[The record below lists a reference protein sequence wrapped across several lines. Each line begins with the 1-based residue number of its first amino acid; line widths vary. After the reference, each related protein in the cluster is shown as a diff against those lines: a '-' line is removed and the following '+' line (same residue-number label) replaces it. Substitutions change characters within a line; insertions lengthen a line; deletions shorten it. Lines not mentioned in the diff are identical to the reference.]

1 VALNLRQ
8 CGSVAAILLLAGAC
22 RRFELCNG
30 SAGAPCAPEAESDGG
45 GGAGSGASDAPD
57 ACGRRFRN
65 CDQTPLNGCETDT
78 LSDVQHCGRCGN
90 PCAGVCS
97 NSRCIPFSPLF
108 SGRDQ
113 SQGLRVTPEFIYFVV
128 RSDERSSLLRI
139 SSDDGSLTHLAE
151 SAVRGISGLA
161 VSSSRVYMAA
171 DTKLFSVSVRGGDW
185 ELENEALSPTLLTSA
200 GPGVALVS
208 FGEVSIRADD
218 SGGWRTLP
226 GIRRA
231 NGISGSPRRL
241 AIAEYD
247 DSAEHDP
254 LYTVTVRELSDTT
267 VAMRAASG
275 HGRVLALYLD
285 DREAESTLYYSV
297 AAELGPRPRA
307 AILYAVEEGGEP
319 KELASLAADSEW
331 AIVHGFHAPFFWD
344 TGVIFN
350 YYTNAG
356 SGLRFTAVGRS
367 FTAEWPT
374 AYNLFRL
381 TSSGAQLF
389 FCHGPEPENELL
401 TVDVDAMLAAAIT
414 PAE

>member
-1 VALNLRQ
+1 VALTLRQ
-8 CGSVAAILLLAGAC
+8 SGSVAAILLLAGAC

-30 SAGAPCAPEAESDGG
+30 SAGAPCAPEAPSDGG
-45 GGAGSGASDAPD
+45 GGAGSGAPD

-78 LSDVQHCGRCGN
+78 LSDVQHCGSCGN

-108 SGRDQ
+108 SDRDQ
-113 SQGLRVTPEFIYFVV
+113 SQGLRVTPEFVYYVV
-128 RSDERSSLLRI
+128 WRDERSSLLRI
-139 SSDDGSLTHLAE
+139 SRDDGSLTHLAE
-151 SAVRGISGLA
+151 SAVRGMSGLA

-171 DTKLFSVSVRGGDW
+171 DSKLFSVSAGGGDW
-185 ELENEALSPTLLTSA
+185 ELEKEALSPVLLTSA
-200 GPGVALVS
+200 GPGVALGS
-208 FGEVSIRADD
+208 SGEVSIRADD

-226 GIRRA
+226 DIRRA

-254 LYTVTVRELSDTT
+254 LYTVTVRELSDIT
-267 VAMRAASG
+267 VATRAASG

-297 AAELGPRPRA
+297 AAEVGALD
-307 AILYAVEEGGEP
+307 AILYAVEEGREP
-319 KELASLAADSEW
+319 EELASLGAYSEW
-331 AIVHGFHAPFFWD
+331 AIVHGFKAPFFWD

-374 AYNLFRL
+374 SYEPFRL

-389 FCHGPEPENELL
+389 FCQGPEPENELL

>member
-1 VALNLRQ
+1 
-8 CGSVAAILLLAGAC
+8 
-22 RRFELCNG
+22 
-30 SAGAPCAPEAESDGG
+30 
-45 GGAGSGASDAPD
+45 
-57 ACGRRFRN
+57 
-65 CDQTPLNGCETDT
+65 
-78 LSDVQHCGRCGN
+78 
-90 PCAGVCS
+90 
-97 NSRCIPFSPLF
+97 
-108 SGRDQ
+108 
-113 SQGLRVTPEFIYFVV
+113 LRVTPEFVYFLV
-128 RSDERSSLLRI
+128 RSSERSSLLRI
-139 SSDDGSLTHLAE
+139 SRDDGSLTHLAE
-151 SAVRGISGLA
+151 SAVRSVYALA

-171 DTKLFSVSVRGGDW
+171 DTKLFSVSVGGGDW
-185 ELENEALSPTLLTSA
+185 ELENEALSPVLLTSA

-231 NGISGSPRRL
+231 NGIAGSPRRL

-247 DSAEHDP
+247 DSAAHDP

-297 AAELGPRPRA
+297 AAEEGARD

-319 KELASLAADSEW
+319 EELASLAADSEW
-331 AIVHGFHAPFFWD
+331 AIVHGFKAPFFWD

-350 YYTNAG
+350 YYTNTG

-374 AYNLFRL
+374 DYHLFQL
-381 TSSGAQLF
+381 NSSGEQLF
-389 FCHGPEPENELL
+389 FCHGPDPENLLL
-401 TVDVDAMLAAAIT
+401 TVDVDAMLAAATT